1 MSSHICVIFSLIHG
15 QKISVQR
22 LTAVITQYTSQYTSQ
37 YTKDSRLFICK
48 WAFMYNFLSV
58 AAGFRCQFSIS
69 FAKSYHPPCV
79 GISVGMNL
87 KWALPYMKILIL
99 AISNLYN
106 FSSLCFIPLK
116 YQCSRYFSETFHMED
131 LPSYFNL

>member
-1 MSSHICVIFSLIHG
+1 MSSHISIIFSLIHG
-15 QKISVQR
+15 QKISVER
-22 LTAVITQYTSQYTSQ
+22 LTAVITQYTSQ

-87 KWALPYMKILIL
+87 KWALPYMKILIP
-99 AISNLYN
+99 SVKKMK
-106 FSSLCFIPLK
+106 SFIL
-116 YQCSRYFSETFHMED
+116 R
-131 LPSYFNL
+131 